1 MLANTVIKINEIFF
15 SLQGE
20 SSRIGLPTVF
30 IRLTGCPMRCNY
42 CDTAYAFNGGENLT
56 IHAILAK
63 VASYK
68 TQYITVTGGEP
79 LAQRECLDLLTTLC
93 DSSYEVS
100 LETGGALTIKDV
112 DPRVKIILD
121 IKTPGSGEV
130 KNYHWPNLNY
140 LKAKDEIKLVI
151 TDHEDYIINLSKK
164 YILLVEYY
172 SSNPVGVRYRGNKD
186 KLFKRDFAGEMIK
199 KYNLNLIDY
208 GFVYRFDKN
217 PQDDLTWFL
226 LKKKR

>member
-20 SSRIGLPTVF
+20 SSSIGLPTVF

-79 LAQRECLDLLTTLC
+79 LAQIECLDLLTTLC

-151 TDHEDYIINLSKK
+151 TDHEDYLWAKNTIQEKNLLGNFD
-164 YILLVEYY
+164 ILFSPSFEQVE
-172 SSNPVGVRYRGNKD
+172 SQDLAEWILKDQLPVRLQLQLHKILWGQKPGV
-186 KLFKRDFAGEMIK
+186 
-199 KYNLNLIDY
+199 
-208 GFVYRFDKN
+208 
-217 PQDDLTWFL
+217 
-226 LKKKR
+226 